1 MEVSTGK
8 PFLFSHGPK
17 GVILLHSYSSSSADM
32 RMLGRYLERK
42 NYTVYAPVFSGHGK
56 DPLTVLNDGNPDEW
70 WEDTQLAIR
79 QLKDQHISQIAIFG
93 LSLGG
98 LLATKVLENDSSL
111 AGGGVFASPI
121 VTWSESNVPEVFPK
135 LAADFYQRQGLAEK
149 EIINKIEQIKEKL
162 PYQLAAISQMT
173 KEINQQLGQITRPFF
188 VGQGGKDRMINP
200 DSGRLLQ
207 EKLKNLGVPV
217 DYHFYPNAGHV
228 LTIDQAHKQLFA
240 DVDKFLQ
247 KIFEV

>member
-56 DPLTVLNDGNPDEW
+56 DPLTVLNEGNPDKW

-79 QLKDQHISQIAIFG
+79 RLKDQHVSQIAIFG

-98 LLATKVLENDSSL
+98 LLATKALENDSSL
-111 AGGGVFASPI
+111 VGGGIFASPI
-121 VTWSESNVPEVFPK
+121 VNWSKSNVPEVFPK
-135 LAADFYQRQGLAEK
+135 LAVDFYQRQGLSEK
-149 EIINKIEQIKEKL
+149 KITSKIEQIKEKL
-162 PYQLAAISQMT
+162 PHQLTTISQMT
-173 KEINQQLGQITRPFF
+173 MTIDQELGQIEHPFF
-188 VGQGGKDRMINP
+188 IGQGGKDQMINP

-207 EKLKNLGVPV
+207 EKLEGLGVPV
-217 DYHFYPNAGHV
+217 DYHFYPDAGHV
-228 LTIDQAHKQLFA
+228 LTVNQAHKQLFA
-240 DVDKFLQ
+240 DVDNFLQ